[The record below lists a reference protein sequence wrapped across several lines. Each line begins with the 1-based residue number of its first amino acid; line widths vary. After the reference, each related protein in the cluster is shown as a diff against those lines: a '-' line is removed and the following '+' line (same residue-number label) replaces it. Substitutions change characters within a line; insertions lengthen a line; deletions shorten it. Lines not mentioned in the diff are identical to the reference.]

1 MKTLFI
7 ALEGMTAAELGRA
20 RGRGELPSLDRLAV
34 DGLVA
39 PMSFPLADA
48 RAASLVTAMS
58 GCWPDQHGIL
68 MAETSDAMDGSLRPM
83 KAEDRAQPSFWEI
96 LDAAGEACVCVGW
109 PIAITGETKH
119 SAIVDGVQ
127 VHPPDLAPSLA
138 DCRLQPDELDG
149 PTLAPLAP
157 QWQKVDQAVDARL
170 AGLATVVAENMSRQ
184 AAFLD
189 LLDTQPWECATI
201 CLSLPGELTSL
212 EHASRALADDVF
224 EGLADRGMALLE
236 ALMAEILK
244 RIPAEVQILVAG
256 LPHAETPAAPGFLI
270 VHGSALIP
278 GAGLNHL
285 SLSELAP
292 LVWRLCG
299 YQSRSSGLQIIRAD
313 YPAKAL
319 NPASAAPKNQRPLA
333 HPRLLEVAA
342 PIVKN
347 PGEAL
352 TAAEFW
358 HYNALNVLGRSLA
371 AREEWL
377 PAYAALEATT
387 RLAPNDIRAKLL
399 LVGCQQRLGLLTEA
413 LDTAYAAIH
422 PAHRGDPGPLL
433 LAAELEALQGGTDAA
448 RNLLKQAA
456 PILPGI
462 PDRRLMQANA
472 LMALRDWSAA
482 TAVLLVLS
490 QAAPD
495 DPQVDGLLARCY
507 LAQQQSQN
515 AFEHAIRAAQASPQ
529 NHLAFELMGHAL
541 LGLGLQAQA
550 WQAFERATQVRPP
563 WPRPWANLIQLAR
576 QMQKPAAEIA
586 ELTEHYHQL
595 KQAQQAR
602 RDAWRQA
609 LAASP

>member
-83 KAEDRAQPSFWEI
+83 TAEDRAQPSFWEM

-127 VHPPDLAPSLA
+127 VHPPSLALSLA
-138 DCRLQPDELDG
+138 DCRLRPDELDG

-184 AAFLD
+184 AAFLE
-189 LLDTQPWECATI
+189 LLETQPWQCATI

-212 EHASRALADDVF
+212 ERASNALADDLF
-224 EGLADRGMALLE
+224 EGLADRGVELLE
-236 ALMAEILK
+236 ALVAEILK
-244 RIPAEVQILVAG
+244 RMPAEVQVLVAG
-256 LPHAETPAAPGFLI
+256 LPHAETPAAPGFVI
-270 VHGSALIP
+270 VNGSALIP
-278 GAGLNHL
+278 GASLNQL
-285 SLSELAP
+285 SLLDLAP
-292 LVWRLCG
+292 LVWRLGG
-299 YQSRSSGLQIIRAD
+299 YQSRSSALQIIRDD
-313 YPAKAL
+313 YPA
-319 NPASAAPKNQRPLA
+319 APLDQPWAPPQQQRRLA
-333 HPRLLEVAA
+333 HPRLLEVGV

-347 PGEAL
+347 PGESV

-358 HYNALNVLGRSLA
+358 HYNALNVLGRSLM

-377 PAYAALEATT
+377 PAYAALEAIT
-387 RLAPNDIRAKLL
+387 RLAPNDIRAKLQL
-399 LVGCQQRLGLLTEA
+399 AGCQQRLGLLEEA

-422 PAHRGDPGPLL
+422 PQHHGDPGPLL
-433 LAAELEALQGGTDAA
+433 LAAVLEAIQGGTDAA
-448 RNLLKQAA
+448 RGLLQQAA
-456 PILPGI
+456 AILPGI
-462 PDRRLMQANA
+462 PDRRVMQANA
-472 LMALRDWSAA
+472 LMALRDWPAA
-482 TAVLLVLS
+482 TAVLVGFS
-490 QAAPD
+490 QTAPD

-515 AFEHAIRAAQASPQ
+515 AFDCAIRATQMSPQ

-541 LGLGLQAQA
+541 VGLGMQAQA

-576 QMQKPAAEIA
+576 QMQKPSAEIA
-586 ELTEHYHQL
+586 QLTEHYHQL

-609 LAASP
+609 LTKPA